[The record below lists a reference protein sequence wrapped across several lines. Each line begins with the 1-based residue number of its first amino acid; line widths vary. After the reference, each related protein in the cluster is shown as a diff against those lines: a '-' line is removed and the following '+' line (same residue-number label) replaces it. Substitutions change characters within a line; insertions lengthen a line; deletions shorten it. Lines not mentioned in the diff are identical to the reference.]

1 MRISVRISMAL
12 AMIVLIA
19 VLASGVAIFFFNGF
33 HRNYQALSRQK
44 VPAVVAAA
52 QLMRLAQSLIAD
64 APAIVMAEHQ
74 IIRND
79 VMLDVE
85 QGEKQKGDILNDLS
99 GFGVDQERVDEI
111 SRSFDLLIGNLKR
124 LNQMSSELI
133 VIKTGMLRVQL
144 RLLQLSN
151 ISDKGNSITAGIILQ
166 FNRQIN
172 MLLGLQFELNFNR
185 LRQLEQ
191 QFATLHTAS
200 EIQNMPSELN
210 DLRKEIQYF
219 SSGRR
224 NLFKSRMQQIKTE
237 TEVQENLNQ
246 NRFISMELGKKVN
259 RLFETVSREVSLQQT
274 IFDRQ
279 TRLLIMAVFAI
290 PLLILI
296 GTIAISL
303 HIRQSIVSRILHLEK
318 VMQSHI
324 VGTPLPVPVSGHD
337 EISSMA
343 KAVAYFIGKRK
354 EYEISLQQDKKSAET
369 ANRAKSVFLANMSH
383 ELRTPLNGILGYAQ
397 ILKRDPLTTPKQQY
411 GLNVIEQSGDH
422 LLSLINDVLDLAK
435 VEAGKTDLYQ
445 TDFYMPSLLI
455 GVGEI
460 IRIRAEH
467 KGISFHLESAD
478 DLPKRVFGDERRLR
492 QVLLNVLGNAV
503 KFTDKGSVTL
513 RVSAPPRRGAGGEV
527 LLRFEIQDT
536 GMGISPEHLET
547 VFKSFEQVGEQKR
560 QAGGT
565 GLGLA
570 VSRKLVELMGGRLC
584 VSSQL
589 DVGTQFWFE
598 SALPIVDDD
607 HRVAQVSRQLI
618 IGIEGESPKILVVD
632 DNLDNQA
639 VLADLLSP
647 LGFIIKQAGDGS
659 EGLETA
665 TQWLPDAIITDLI
678 MPEPALSE
686 VEGMDGFELI
696 SRLRQSPILKEKVII
711 ANSASVY
718 EADQKKS
725 LAIGSDAFLPKP
737 IQAETLLDLL
747 QQHLN
752 LTWLYGDNIR
762 ETTEEEF
769 SRPIVL
775 PPIAELE
782 KLHELSLAGD
792 IDELEKE
799 ITVLAKSDVTLQPF
813 VAKIRA
819 FFKEYQVDEL
829 IEWLEGEMKS

>member
-1 MRISVRISMAL
+1 MSIQKGWPCMCVCIMLLLCMSARGFTAEVDESVSVVLSEDERAWLDAHPLIRARVGNFPPYHFWDNDPQGISVDL
-12 AMIVLIA
+12 LDHIA
-19 VLASGVAIFFFNGF
+19 AKTGF
-33 HRNYQALSRQK
+33 QVEYMRDMSW
-44 VPAVVAAA
+44 PDAV
-52 QLMRLAQSLIAD
+52 
-64 APAIVMAEHQ
+64 EN
-74 IIRND
+74 IRNHEN
-79 VMLDVE
+79 V
-85 QGEKQKGDILNDLS
+85 
-99 GFGVDQERVDEI
+99 
-111 SRSFDLLIGNLKR
+111 DLLL
-124 LNQMSSELI
+124 
-133 VIKTGMLRVQL
+133 
-144 RLLQLSN
+144 
-151 ISDKGNSITAGIILQ
+151 
-166 FNRQIN
+166 
-172 MLLGLQFELNFNR
+172 
-185 LRQLEQ
+185 
-191 QFATLHTAS
+191 
-200 EIQNMPSELN
+200 
-210 DLRKEIQYF
+210 
-219 SSGRR
+219 
-224 NLFKSRMQQIKTE
+224 
-237 TEVQENLNQ
+237 
-246 NRFISMELGKKVN
+246 
-259 RLFETVSREVSLQQT
+259 
-274 IFDRQ
+274 
-279 TRLLIMAVFAI
+279 
-290 PLLILI
+290 
-296 GTIAISL
+296 
-303 HIRQSIVSRILHLEK
+303 
-318 VMQSHI
+318 
-324 VGTPLPVPVSGHD
+324 
-337 EISSMA
+337 
-343 KAVAYFIGKRK
+343 
-354 EYEISLQQDKKSAET
+354 T
-369 ANRAKSVFLANMSH
+369 ANRTPERETFMALSQDYLKLPWVIFTRQNENTIFALEDLFGKTVAIEEGYVMQERLAREFPKIRLRLFKDAAEALEAVSLNQADAYVGNLMVAQYHITHLGFTNLKVAAPTGLGDHTQAFAVRDDWPQLAAILDKGLAAITPEERSVINRKYFTVEVAQKVDYTRLWWALLTIGLVAGFIVLWNYSLQRQIAERKRAEGALQEAKRDAEAANQAKSTFLASMSH

-397 ILKRDPLTTPKQQY
+397 ILKRDPLTTPKQRH
-411 GLNVIEQSGDH
+411 GLNVIEQSGHH
-422 LLSLINDVLDLAK
+422 LLALINDVLDLAK

-460 IRIRAEH
+460 IKIQAER
-467 KGISFHLESAD
+467 KGIDFHLESAD

-513 RVSAPPRRGAGGEV
+513 RVSAPRRGAGGEV

-547 VFKSFEQVGEQKR
+547 IFKSFEQVGEQKQ
-560 QAGGT
+560 QARGT

-570 VSRKLVELMGGRLC
+570 VSQKLVELMGGRLC

-618 IGIEGESPKILVVD
+618 IGIKGESPKILVVD

-639 VLADLLSP
+639 VLVDLLSP

-696 SRLRQSPILKEKVII
+696 RRLRQSPILKEKVII

-737 IQAETLLDLL
+737 IQAETLLDQL

-762 ETTEEEF
+762 ETAEEEL

-782 KLHELSLAGD
+782 KLYELSLAGD

-799 ITVLAKSDVTLQPF
+799 ITVLVKSDVTLQPF
-813 VAKIRA
+813 VAKIRT

-829 IEWLEGEMKS
+829 IEWLEGEMR